1 MFHQRRFARVK
12 PSGPM
17 SRSGKIIVD
26 ARTPVIDCQIIDY
39 SAGGACLDVANPAA
53 LPKRFDLLYGGK
65 PGRSAAGLGR
75 RPARG
80 CVVLEVVTTA
90 ERSATDKAA
99 RVLPAPLAVIGP
111 A

>member
-53 LPKRFDLLYGGK
+53 LPKRFDLLYGGNRK
-65 PGRSAAGLGR
+65 KCRLVWAAGR
-75 RPARG
+75 RVG
-80 CVVLEVVTTA
+80 V
-90 ERSATDKAA
+90 SF
-99 RVLPAPLAVIGP
+99 
-111 A
+111 